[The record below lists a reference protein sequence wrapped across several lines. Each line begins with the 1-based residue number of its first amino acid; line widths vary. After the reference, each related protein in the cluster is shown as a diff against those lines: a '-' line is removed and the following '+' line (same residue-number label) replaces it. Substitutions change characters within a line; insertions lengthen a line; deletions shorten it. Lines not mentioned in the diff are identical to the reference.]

1 MRSPIALACFAGFLF
16 ACGGSTVVLHD
27 GGDAGGGQEGGADTG
42 GGVDVPNDV
51 VGTDLPN
58 GSPCVVDRQCAS
70 HLCVVGPDLT
80 AGCAAPCHTDDD
92 CSGAGIGVFCA
103 VDRAPGGARL
113 ACAAVPNAG
122 SFEGDPCT
130 TDRECVSDLCLAH
143 VCHEGCTAD
152 TQCASGSRC
161 LPQTIAGGTVTM
173 CGYAPITGVTV
184 EDYTVFSE
192 SQAVDRGA
200 QRPFVVPDDVVSITF
215 VAQDMVGSELFAAIP
230 TLIAP
235 DGTSWVDSASWDGIT
250 DQPVREWLGEQQINS
265 ALAPSS
271 DTLRVQSGQY
281 TVGYTLF
288 NDSTT
293 HVSMRQTRGLVR
305 VKRAPG
311 GVLPATGTLHM
322 RIFLVGLSGLNA
334 GGAPTNGT
342 LQGALRGMRSIYS
355 QVGIDVVV
363 DGYADVTGTDAS
375 TFAVIDSQAELNQLL
390 TRSASSTGDVLNLF
404 FVRSVSMS
412 AGLEGAIGVAGDIVG
427 PPGIHGTI
435 HSGVVVGW
443 ESTAGFGAAVTA
455 QTMSHECAHYL
466 GLWHPQES
474 QPGCTTMLTATCSP
488 FHGVDPITDTPF
500 GRRADTYLMNWYTS
514 DGSNTDLSPGEGIV
528 MRSYPIVR

>member
-1 MRSPIALACFAGFLF
+1 
-16 ACGGSTVVLHD
+16 
-27 GGDAGGGQEGGADTG
+27 
-42 GGVDVPNDV
+42 
-51 VGTDLPN
+51 
-58 GSPCVVDRQCAS
+58 
-70 HLCVVGPDLT
+70 
-80 AGCAAPCHTDDD
+80 CAAACRTDDD
-92 CSGAGIGVFCA
+92 CAGAGIGVFCA

-113 ACAAVPNAG
+113 ACSAVPSAG
-122 SFEGDPCT
+122 GFEGDPCT
-130 TDRECVSDLCLAH
+130 TDRECVSDLCLSH

-152 TQCASGSRC
+152 AQCAMGSRC
-161 LPQTIAGGTVTM
+161 LPQTIAGGTVTV

-184 EDYTVFSE
+184 EDYTVFNE

-200 QRPFVVPDDVVSITF
+200 QRMFVVPDDMVSITF
-215 VAQDMVGSELFAAIP
+215 VAQDMVGSDLYAAIP
-230 TLIAP
+230 QLIAP
-235 DGTSWVDSASWDGIT
+235 DGTSWIDSATWNGIA
-250 DQPVREWLGEQQINS
+250 DQPVREWFGERQVNS

-281 TVGYTLF
+281 SVGYTLF

-322 RIFLVGLSGLNA
+322 RIFLVGLAGLNA
-334 GGAPTNGT
+334 GNAGSNAT
-342 LQGALRGMRSIYS
+342 LQNALRTMGTIYA
-355 QVGIDVVV
+355 QVGINVVV
-363 DGYADVTGTDAS
+363 DGYADVSGTDAS
-375 TFAVIDSQAELNQLL
+375 TYSVIDSEAELEQLL

-474 QPGCTTMLTATCSP
+474 QTGCTTVLAATCSP
-488 FHGVDPITDTPF
+488 FRGVDPITDTPS
-500 GRRADTYLMNWYTS
+500 GRGANPYLMNWFTS
-514 DGSNTDLSPGEGIV
+514 NGSNIDLSPGEGIV